1 MRSTEPPFCR
11 GVRRLI
17 VLTGALLTGALL
29 AAAGSSAHAE
39 YFETGRDLYQKCKTP
54 GTAAQVFCFGFVIGI
69 ADVMEDNPLDG
80 RSACIPR
87 DATIQQVTDVVIAF
101 LENNPDIRDFTGESL
116 AVQALSERYP
126 CARPKTVK

>member
-1 MRSTEPPFCR
+1 MYVDCR
-11 GVRRLI
+11 
-17 VLTGALLTGALL
+17 
-29 AAAGSSAHAE
+29 
-39 YFETGRDLYQKCKTP
+39 TP

>member
-1 MRSTEPPFCR
+1 MQAAELSRR
-11 GVRRLI
+11 HRVRYL
-17 VLTGALLTGALL
+17 VMLVGALL
-29 AAAGSSAHAE
+29 ATAWSGARAE

-80 RSACIPR
+80 RSACIPKE
-87 DATIQQVTDVVIAF
+87 ATIQQVTDVVVAF

-116 AVQALSERYP
+116 AVQALSEKFP
-126 CARPKTVK
+126 CTKPKTVK

>member
-1 MRSTEPPFCR
+1 MPSTELPLCR
-11 GVRRLI
+11 RARRLAI
-17 VLTGALLTGALL
+17 LVGALLVTAWWGVGSGAR
-29 AAAGSSAHAE
+29 AE
-39 YFETGRDLYQKCKTP
+39 YFETGRDLYQKCRTP